1 MPGDHHKII
10 NNLITLEL
18 CLFKG
23 NEEFF
28 IDFKNE
34 LIILNMFLK
43 LSLLAI
49 FGIAMA
55 HLEGV
60 VVVYLRKA
68 LGMLDSES
76 NKESVEK
83 IDPRYLK
90 IEMTREA
97 ATIIMLAA
105 IAILVGNTWPERG
118 IFFLWTFAFWDLFYY
133 LSLYILIKWPPTFRT
148 IDVLFLIPVPWIA
161 PVWFPIGVSSIT
173 IVIVFFLYLF
183 NVIH

>member
-1 MPGDHHKII
+1 MI
-10 NNLITLEL
+10 
-18 CLFKG
+18 
-23 NEEFF
+23 
-28 IDFKNE
+28 
-34 LIILNMFLK
+34 LK

-83 IDPRYLK
+83 FPKRYLY

-97 ATIIMLAA
+97 ATIIMLVV
-105 IAILVGNTWPERG
+105 IAYLAGTTWIERG
-118 IFFLWTFAFWDLFYY
+118 VFFLWTFAFWDLFYY
-133 LSLYILIKWPPTFRT
+133 LSLYILIKWPPTLKT

-161 PVWFPIGVSSIT
+161 PVWFPIGVSSLTI
-173 IVIVFFLYLF
+173 IVIAVLCLF
-183 NVIH
+183 NVI

>member
-1 MPGDHHKII
+1 MLTK
-10 NNLITLEL
+10 
-18 CLFKG
+18 
-23 NEEFF
+23 FF
-28 IDFKNE
+28 
-34 LIILNMFLK
+34 
-43 LSLLAI
+43 LLAV

-83 IDPRYLK
+83 FPDRFLY

-97 ATIIMLAA
+97 ATIVMLVV
-105 IAILVGNTWPERG
+105 IAYLVGGTWIEKG
-118 IFFLWTFAFWDLFYY
+118 VFFLWTFAFWDLFYY
-133 LSLYILIKWPPTFRT
+133 LSLYILIKWPPKFTT
-148 IDVLFLIPVPWIA
+148 IDVLFLIPKPWIA
-161 PVWFPIGVSSIT
+161 PVWFPVGVSSVT
-173 IVIVFFLYLF
+173 ILTIIVLYLL

>member
-1 MPGDHHKII
+1 M
-10 NNLITLEL
+10 IT
-18 CLFKG
+18 
-23 NEEFF
+23 N
-28 IDFKNE
+28 
-34 LIILNMFLK
+34 
-43 LSLLAI
+43 LSLLAL

-76 NKESVEK
+76 NKESLEK
-83 IDPRYLK
+83 FPSRYLF

-97 ATIIMLAA
+97 ATIVMLVV
-105 IAILVGNTWPERG
+105 IACLSGTTWIERA

-133 LSLYILIKWPPTFRT
+133 VSLYILIKWPPKFTT
-148 IDVLFLIPVPWIA
+148 IDVLFLIPKPWIA
-161 PVWFPIGVSSIT
+161 PVWFPVGVSALT
-173 IVIVFFLYLF
+173 ILTIIFLALF

>member
-1 MPGDHHKII
+1 M
-10 NNLITLEL
+10 L
-18 CLFKG
+18 
-23 NEEFF
+23 
-28 IDFKNE
+28 
-34 LIILNMFLK
+34 LK
-43 LSLLAI
+43 LSLLAL

-76 NKESVEK
+76 NKESIEK
-83 IDPRYLK
+83 FPKRYLY

-97 ATIIMLAA
+97 ATIIMLVV
-105 IAILVGNTWPERG
+105 IAYFVGATWTERG

-133 LSLYILIKWPPTFRT
+133 LSLYILIKWPPTLKT

-161 PVWFPIGVSSIT
+161 PVWFPIGVSSLTI
-173 IVIVFFLYLF
+173 IVIIFLYFF
-183 NVIH
+183 NII

>member
-1 MPGDHHKII
+1 MLEK
-10 NNLITLEL
+10 LI
-18 CLFKG
+18 
-23 NEEFF
+23 
-28 IDFKNE
+28 
-34 LIILNMFLK
+34 
-43 LSLLAI
+43 LLAV

-83 IDPRYLK
+83 FPRRFLH

-97 ATIIMLAA
+97 ATIIMLFV
-105 IAILVGNTWPERG
+105 IAFLVGGTWAEKG

-133 LSLYILIKWPPTFRT
+133 LSLYMLIKWPPTMTT
-148 IDVLFLIPVPWIA
+148 IDVLFLIPKPWIA
-161 PVWFPIGVSSIT
+161 PVWFPIGVSSLT
-173 IVIVFFLYLF
+173 IIAIATLYLF
-183 NVIH
+183 HII

>member
-1 MPGDHHKII
+1 M
-10 NNLITLEL
+10 L
-18 CLFKG
+18 
-23 NEEFF
+23 
-28 IDFKNE
+28 
-34 LIILNMFLK
+34 LK

-68 LGMLDSES
+68 LGCLIQNRIKSQLVNS
-76 NKESVEK
+76 RNV
-83 IDPRYLK
+83 ILN

-97 ATIIMLAA
+97 ATIIMLVV
-105 IAILVGNTWPERG
+105 IAFLVGTTWLEKG

-133 LSLYILIKWPPTFRT
+133 LSLYILIKWPPTFKT

-161 PVWFPIGVSSIT
+161 PVWFPIGVSSLT
-173 IVIVFFLYLF
+173 IIAIAVLYLF
-183 NVIH
+183 KVI